1 MCVCVHGWNGKHGS
15 YNSTKSYLFFLD
27 EYLQKVLSMKIKKR
41 IIFTKRNQKTK
52 KIGRINLYQSLLAF
66 Q

>member
-27 EYLQKVLSMKIKKR
+27 EYLQKVLSMKIKTNH
-41 IIFTKRNQKTK
+41 IHK
-52 KIGRINLYQSLLAF
+52 KEPKNKKDRKN
-66 Q
+66 